1 MPATTSPLL
10 KTVPRYHHYDQS
22 RHHRKRRLDGRGADN
37 DTKSVIEFNDGGDS
51 AFVAA
56 AAAAAAAASAAAE
69 RGPDRVPAAA
79 EGALPPPPRP
89 SSSPPCSF
97 NSAEK
102 ETVLEVP
109 VVVEAP
115 QGLDFCLFFLFKLQ
129 VSLPLQ
135 HDAFGPKLQAFK
147 MA

>member
-1 MPATTSPLL
+1 MPSSLP

-22 RHHRKRRLDGRGADN
+22 RHHRMKRRLDGRGADN
-37 DTKSVIEFNDGGDS
+37 DTKSVIEFADGGDEGDCVFS
-51 AFVAA
+51 TAVAA
-56 AAAAAAAASAAAE
+56 AVAEAAAAG
-69 RGPDRVPAAA
+69 RGPGGAPAAA
-79 EGALPPPPRP
+79 EGPTGALPPPPRP

-115 QGLDFCLFFLFKLQ
+115 QGLDFS
-129 VSLPLQ
+129 VSLSSLLQ
-135 HDAFGPKLQAFK
+135 FESFAPSPTRWL
-147 MA
+147 